1 MLEGLYA
8 AAAGMAA
15 QQEQIDGVSND
26 LANASTP
33 GYKHVRI
40 GFRDL
45 LYSSQGPAAGRTV
58 LAGAGAAAAIVG
70 RGQEQG
76 TLQTTGEPLDVAI
89 AGPGWLEVKRA
100 DGSLALTRDG
110 SLRLDASGR
119 LTTADGDLLQPPIA
133 VPRGTTASDLSIGP
147 DGAVRDGTR
156 SFGRIGLVDVPAPDG
171 LQPLGSNLFAVT
183 AASGATQP
191 VAAGAGATTLKQGML
206 EGSNVDVGDEM
217 VQLIGAQRSYEMAS
231 KAIQMQDQM
240 LSVANQVK
248 R

>member
-33 GYKHVRI
+33 GYKHVRV

-45 LYSSQGPAAGRTV
+45 LYSSQGPAAGPSV
-58 LAGAGAAAAIVG
+58 KAGAGAAAAIVG
-70 RGQEQG
+70 RGQEEG
-76 TLQTTGEPLDVAI
+76 SLQSTGQPLDVAI
-89 AGPGWLEVKRA
+89 AGPGFLQVKRA

-110 SLRLDASGR
+110 SLRLDATGR
-119 LTTADGDLLQPPIA
+119 LTTADGDPIEPPLT
-133 VPRGTTASDLSIGP
+133 VPKGTSASDVSI
-147 DGAVRDGTR
+147 AADGTVR
-156 SFGRIGLVDVPAPDG
+156 VGNRTLGRIALVGVPAPDG
-171 LQPLGSNLFAVT
+171 LQPLGSNLFAPS
-183 AASGATQP
+183 AASGAARP
-191 VAAGAGATTLKQGML
+191 LAAGAGATLKQGML

-217 VQLIGAQRSYEMAS
+217 VQLIAAQRSYEMAS

-240 LSVANQVK
+240 LGVANQVK

>member
-26 LANASTP
+26 LANASTT

-45 LYSSQGPAAGRTV
+45 LYSSQGPAAGPTV

-76 TLQTTGEPLDVAI
+76 TLQSTGEPLDVAI
-89 AGPGWLEVKRA
+89 AGQGFLQVRRP

-119 LTTADGDLLQPPIA
+119 LTTADGDLLEPPVT
-133 VPRGTTASDLSIGP
+133 VPQGTTASDLSI
-147 DGAVRDGTR
+147 AADGTVR
-156 SFGRIGLVDVPAPDG
+156 AGARTLGRIALVDVPAPDG

-183 AASGATQP
+183 AASGATRP
-191 VAAGAGATTLKQGML
+191 VAAGTTQLKQGML

-240 LSVANQVK
+240 LSVANQIK